1 MMRPPEKFGPDLAV
15 PVSSGDKTLLLS
27 LQAKLSLSE
36 MAPRVVAEA
45 GEKSSLFCRID
56 VLSGEKERLIDSDK
70 IVPKI
75 QPPKKGGSSTSRS
88 SLCQPKK

>member
-1 MMRPPEKFGPDLAV
+1 MMRPPEKFGPHLAI

-45 GEKSSLFCRID
+45 G
-56 VLSGEKERLIDSDK
+56 GEVFPFL
-70 IVPKI
+70 
-75 QPPKKGGSSTSRS
+75 QN
-88 SLCQPKK
+88 